1 MYNKILVALDTSD
14 DFNHIA
20 ETIIDIAKNKNTKV
34 VLFHSLDNIMTYI
47 LPTLVIPVGYS
58 STLLSTNYMENRRE
72 IEDNAKQL
80 LEDTKKLFVNEKIDV
95 ESRLITDESP
105 EDYITRAIDEEG
117 FDLVVLSC
125 KGDHSSFKRAFSETI
140 PLKILNDGR
149 SDVLVIR

>member
-20 ETIIDIAKNKNTKV
+20 ETVIEIAKNKNTKV
-34 VLFHSLDNIMTYI
+34 VLFHTLDNIMTYI
-47 LPTLVIPVGYS
+47 LPTIVVPVGYS
-58 STLLSTNYMENRRE
+58 STLLSPSYIENRRE

-80 LEDTKKLFVNEKIDV
+80 LEDTKQLFEKENIAV
-95 ESRLITDESP
+95 ESRLIDDESP
-105 EDYITRAIDEEG
+105 EDYITRVIDEEG

-125 KGDHSSFKRAFSETI
+125 KGDHSSFRRAFTETI

-149 SDVLVIR
+149 SDVLIIR